1 MKTERIYDQD
11 SHTAQCTAMVTACR
25 AHGEGY
31 QIALDRTCF
40 FPEGGGQYGDR
51 GELRTGD
58 GAVYTV
64 TDTQEEGDVVWH
76 AVQRPL
82 EVGTEVTAQLDWSLR
97 FARMQCHSGEHIL
110 SGLFHRL
117 HGLDNVGFHLGD
129 EEMTIDLSGV
139 LTWEEIQN
147 VERLANRAVGENIPI
162 MAEYPDAETLSQL
175 DYRSKLDLTDHVR
188 IVTIPG
194 YDVCACCAPHVKQT
208 GEIGLI
214 HVLSSQ
220 NWKGGVRLRVL
231 CGSRAV
237 EDLMEK
243 QVLLTAISGQLSVPQ
258 SGTAQAVERLS
269 GALSQAKYDY
279 STLGKRF
286 AKALAGTLPAGQA
299 ALVIEELDPDGL
311 RALVNEALAH
321 GVPLCAAFAPAGER
335 YTYIVGSSDT
345 DLRPWVK
352 EMNGALGGR
361 GGGKPGM
368 VQGSVEADE
377 GSIRRWWS
385 TLSH

>member
-162 MAEYPDAETLSQL
+162 MAEYPDAETLSKL
-175 DYRSKLDLTDHVR
+175 DYRSKLDLTDH
-188 IVTIPG
+188 
-194 YDVCACCAPHVKQT
+194 
-208 GEIGLI
+208 
-214 HVLSSQ
+214 S
-220 NWKGGVRLRVL
+220 RL
-231 CGSRAV
+231 
-237 EDLMEK
+237 
-243 QVLLTAISGQLSVPQ
+243 
-258 SGTAQAVERLS
+258 
-269 GALSQAKYDY
+269 
-279 STLGKRF
+279 
-286 AKALAGTLPAGQA
+286 
-299 ALVIEELDPDGL
+299 
-311 RALVNEALAH
+311 
-321 GVPLCAAFAPAGER
+321 
-335 YTYIVGSSDT
+335 
-345 DLRPWVK
+345 
-352 EMNGALGGR
+352 
-361 GGGKPGM
+361 
-368 VQGSVEADE
+368 
-377 GSIRRWWS
+377 
-385 TLSH
+385 